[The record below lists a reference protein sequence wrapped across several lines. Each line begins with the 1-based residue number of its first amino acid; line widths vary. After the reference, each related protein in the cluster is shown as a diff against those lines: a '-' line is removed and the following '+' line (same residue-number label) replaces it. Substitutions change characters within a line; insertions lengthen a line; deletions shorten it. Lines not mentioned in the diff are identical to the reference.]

1 METLAEVPAIVP
13 AIIILIGNLFSGHPG
28 SRQWEVITALFC
40 YATVISMMLLMI
52 FSLSSIFAAS
62 VVGVREVL
70 ISTCCFCMLQVLTRD
85 YERIFKPLVSR
96 WIDGLSNCKKGA

>member
-52 FSLSSIFAAS
+52 FLSLKYF
-62 VVGVREVL
+62 
-70 ISTCCFCMLQVLTRD
+70 CC
-85 YERIFKPLVSR
+85 ERSR
-96 WIDGLSNCKKGA
+96 GT